1 MDNTRLLI
9 VAMATQCQ
17 EMILASPAC
26 NLELPSPL
34 QPKHL
39 LSMCR
44 KIQTHAEDWRAIKLN
59 RWIGYVQC
67 AMLAHRM
74 IGLEEVKAMFD
85 KAKDAHGGT
94 GEDLL
99 DHLDPMSDF
108 EVDIGGQ
115 G

>member
-9 VAMATQCQ
+9 VAMAAQCQ
-17 EMILASPAC
+17 GMILASPAR
-26 NLELPSPL
+26 NLELPSPI

-39 LSMCR
+39 LWMCR
-44 KIQTHAEDWRAIKLN
+44 KIQDHADDWHANKLN

-74 IGLEEVKAMFD
+74 IGLDEAKAMFD
-85 KAKDAHGGT
+85 KAKAAHGDT

-99 DHLDPMSDF
+99 DHLDPTSDF